1 MSHYAAS
8 AKSSFW
14 QKINKQ
20 RLPADYQAGL
30 TLNRLERD
38 LQPYDCE
45 RPGPGEL
52 IVRPAEQ
59 LAIGVNERVKKLFMA
74 FIVYTRFS
82 VSGVI
87 DQPLNADIQVKTE
100 GSLRKKRI
108 RFFSKQEDGLKLIEQ
123 LEQYPVIRQTL
134 EELDFRSCSMQIR
147 EGKWRYEIE
156 HFAASEIV
164 SRLPA
169 TRRYLRLTSEQRHRL
184 LSSLH
189 LIHQLM
195 LQGVGKKPYT

>member
-8 AKSSFW
+8 TKSSFW
-14 QKINKQ
+14 QKINQ
-20 RLPADYQAGL
+20 QSVPADYQAGL

-38 LQPYDCE
+38 LQPYYCE

-52 IVRPAEQ
+52 IVRPEDQ
-59 LAIGVNERVKKLFMA
+59 LAVCVNERVKKLFMA

-87 DQPLNADIQVKTE
+87 NQPLNADIQVKTA
-100 GSLRKKRI
+100 GSLRKKRV
-108 RFFSKQEDGLKLIEQ
+108 RFFSKQEDGLKWIEQ

-134 EELDFRSCSMQIR
+134 EELDFRSCSLQIR
-147 EGKWRYEIE
+147 KGKWRCEIE

-184 LSSLH
+184 LSTLH

-195 LQGVGKKPYT
+195 LQGIGKKPYT